1 MWLSV
6 LSTGLRSKGWLVRF
20 PVRAHA
26 WVAGQVPS
34 RGRARGNHTLM
45 FLSLSPSLPLSLKIS
60 NKIFFLK
67 KEAGCRRT
75 LPGAPVD
82 TSPSLVWDLW
92 PVPYAPR
99 ALVSSAE
106 ESGCRRTH
114 TSWGRLTLVSRPS
127 SRHHLRKNFNAHG
140 PFLRENN
147 LKLYLLY
154 NFSGKCI
161 FF

>member
-45 FLSLSPSLPLSLKIS
+45 FLSLCPSLPLSLKIS

-67 KEAGCRRT
+67 KKQAVDGPSLEPLWTPLLPWSGTSGQSLT
-75 LPGAPVD
+75 LPGPWSPQQKNQAAGELTPHGVD
-82 TSPSLVWDLW
+82 LP
-92 PVPYAPR
+92 
-99 ALVSSAE
+99 
-106 ESGCRRTH
+106 
-114 TSWGRLTLVSRPS
+114 
-127 SRHHLRKNFNAHG
+127 
-140 PFLRENN
+140 
-147 LKLYLLY
+147 
-154 NFSGKCI
+154 
-161 FF
+161 